1 MIKPKNRFAYISYIS
16 YIFARNK
23 KRAME
28 AAIIPKKRK
37 VIDIPEDIFKYLSIK
52 AAANGMNLK
61 RYIENLIAKDVE
73 DIDDSATYR
82 QLIKNDPEGLSPA
95 SEEEQQAFRKWLE
108 AERQITKHP

>member
-1 MIKPKNRFAYISYIS
+1 
-16 YIFARNK
+16 
-23 KRAME
+23 ME